1 MNNIFL
7 EDNYILKNISEL
19 TEIPVSIVQGR
30 YDIVCPMRSAWDL
43 NRSLPSSK
51 IYIID
56 NAGHSMKEIG
66 ISKKLIELTNELAN
80 NL

>member
-7 EDNYILKNISEL
+7 EDNYILKNIAEL
-19 TEIPVSIVQGR
+19 KEIPVSIVQGR

-51 IYIID
+51 LYIID
-56 NAGHSMKEIG
+56 NAGHSMKETG
-66 ISKKLIELTNELAN
+66 ISKKLI
-80 NL
+80 